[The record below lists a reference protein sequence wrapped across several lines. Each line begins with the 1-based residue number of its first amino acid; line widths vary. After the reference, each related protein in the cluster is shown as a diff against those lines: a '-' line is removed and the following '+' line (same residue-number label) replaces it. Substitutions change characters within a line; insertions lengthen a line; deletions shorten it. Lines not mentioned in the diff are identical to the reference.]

1 MWTERQVEEDLQH
14 LGLRAG
20 MAVLVHAIPQ
30 AIGPMEGGSVT
41 LLNALLRVLGLEGTV
56 LLPAFTPAH
65 RDPAERTGHLTP
77 TEETERLRATVPLFD
92 VHTSP
97 VGPEPPGEFP
107 EIARN
112 HPRARRST
120 HPILSFVAIGAQAD
134 FLTRQAPF
142 HYPLGSESPLA
153 RLHQLNGYVL
163 LIGTDHTANV
173 SLHLS
178 EVWANVPY
186 IHRYATVRTGEATW
200 TRMQGSPECR
210 RGFARIEPLLRQSRI
225 LREGTVGNALAQLMA
240 QQQLVS
246 MGVALL
252 RGERSFLLCEAPDC
266 SWCALARRMNAEPAT
281 QTMPWME
288 APEHA

>member
-1 MWTERQVEEDLQH
+1 MWTERQVAANLQH
-14 LGLRAG
+14 LGVRAG
-20 MAVLVHAIPQ
+20 MAVLVHATPQ
-30 AIGPMEGGSVT
+30 AIGPMEAGSAT
-41 LLNALLRVLGLEGTV
+41 LLHALLQVLGPEGTV
-56 LLPAFTPAH
+56 LVPAFTPAH
-65 RDPAERTGHLTP
+65 RDPAERAGRLTP
-77 TEETERLRATVPLFD
+77 TGEAERLRATVPLCD
-92 VHTSP
+92 GHTAP
-97 VGPEPPGEFP
+97 ADPQPPGEFP
-107 EIARN
+107 EIVQK
-112 HPRARRST
+112 HPQARRST

-178 EVWANVPY
+178 EIWANVPY

-225 LREGTVGNALAQLMA
+225 LREGPVGDAKAQLMA

-252 RGERSFLLCEAPDC
+252 QGERSFLLCEDPDC
-266 SWCALARRMNAEPAT
+266 AWCALARKMNADPAT
-281 QTMPWME
+281 QTALRAEGME
-288 APEHA
+288 RP